1 MALQSLAHK
10 LLQPL
15 HISPTFTKPSTIPAR
30 RKNQIVSQS
39 HHIKTRRAIALTIA
53 ASTPLLF
60 LLSRREALAGFDL
73 RLTEPEQTLEEALST
88 IEDHAKSLLQVKE
101 LLEEDESS
109 WREAQRALRNRSAL
123 LKQDIYTIIQGKP
136 GSERP
141 LLRKMY
147 STLFNSVSRLDYA
160 ARDKDVTRVWQS
172 YDNIVMALDD
182 ILPKLLPSKS

>member
-1 MALQSLAHK
+1 M
-10 LLQPL
+10 
-15 HISPTFTKPSTIPAR
+15 
-30 RKNQIVSQS
+30 
-39 HHIKTRRAIALTIA
+39 
-53 ASTPLLF
+53 
-60 LLSRREALAGFDL
+60 
-73 RLTEPEQTLEEALST
+73 
-88 IEDHAKSLLQVKE
+88 KE

>member
-15 HISPTFTKPSTIPAR
+15 HISPTFTKPSTIQAR
-30 RKNQIVSQS
+30 RKNPIVSS
-39 HHIKTRRAIALTIA
+39 LHIKTRRAIALTIA

-60 LLSRREALAGFDL
+60 LLSRREAIAGFDL

-136 GSERP
+136 GTERP

-160 ARDKDVTRVWQS
+160 ARDKDVTRVWES